1 MSLTD
6 FHALY
11 RTPGREVFGASD
23 CLVCTDPHIVG
34 LALREAG
41 DCLCHSACAR
51 YAHGLVAGLEGLV
64 HAVVDLVARR
74 FRVLPPL
81 DGHPLRG
88 AIGHRA
94 DRGSCHA
101 VGGHGLGW
109 AIAGRCSRYDLVGI
123 LPTVGVGLGICVC
136 DRGSGFY
143 RGDLRATTID
153 EISCRTRH
161 LLPSKLDTLS
171 LVGCCQGCGCC
182 RNDLD
187 RYGL

>member
-64 HAVVDLVARR
+64 HAVVDLVAGR

-88 AIGHRA
+88 AIGHRT

-101 VGGHGLGW
+101 VSRHGLGR
-109 AIAGRCSRYDLVGI
+109 AIAGRGGRYDLVGI
-123 LPTVGVGLGICVC
+123 LRAVGVGLAVRVSN
-136 DRGSGFY
+136 RGS
-143 RGDLRATTID
+143 
-153 EISCRTRH
+153 
-161 LLPSKLDTLS
+161 
-171 LVGCCQGCGCC
+171 
-182 RNDLD
+182 
-187 RYGL
+187 